1 MFLFSILFR
10 VIYGFVT
17 LSDFLIFPKVLHSFE
32 GVVVVG
38 GQQIGKTRFLS
49 LGSDFVFVSVP
60 IVDALTVPN
69 IPQTLKMELKH
80 PRYRAV
86 KHS

>member
-1 MFLFSILFR
+1 M
-10 VIYGFVT
+10 
-17 LSDFLIFPKVLHSFE
+17 
-32 GVVVVG
+32 G

-69 IPQTLKMELKH
+69 IPQTLKMELKD

>member
-1 MFLFSILFR
+1 M
-10 VIYGFVT
+10 IYG
-17 LSDFLIFPKVLHSFE
+17 LRDFLIFPKVLHSFE

-49 LGSDFVFVSVP
+49 LGSDFVFFSVP

-69 IPQTLKMELKH
+69 IPQTLKTPKISRGKTHLDI
-80 PRYRAV
+80 YRN
-86 KHS
+86 

>member
-1 MFLFSILFR
+1 M
-10 VIYGFVT
+10 
-17 LSDFLIFPKVLHSFE
+17 
-32 GVVVVG
+32 G
-38 GQQIGKTRFLS
+38 GQQIGKTQFLS

-80 PRYRAV
+80 PKYQGV
-86 KHS
+86 KHSYIYIQISTLLI

>member
-1 MFLFSILFR
+1 M
-10 VIYGFVT
+10 
-17 LSDFLIFPKVLHSFE
+17 
-32 GVVVVG
+32 G

-69 IPQTLKMELKH
+69 IPETLKMELKD
-80 PRYRAV
+80 PIFG
-86 KHS
+86 SSL

>member
-1 MFLFSILFR
+1 M
-10 VIYGFVT
+10 IYG

-32 GVVVVG
+32 GVVLVG

-49 LGSDFVFVSVP
+49 LGSDFFFSVP

-69 IPQTLKMELKH
+69 IPQTPEISRGKTYL
-80 PRYRAV
+80 YRN
-86 KHS
+86 